1 MDLGS
6 VCESNAYGSVT
17 LVPEAASRKLQA
29 ASVKLQATSLTKQ
42 ASGIIKDVER
52 KKIMKPYRATLR
64 LLFDYDK
71 VLVDVI
77 QFLDSHKHSNE
88 PVRAKV
94 DKLLNHSDQLKK
106 AVELELKSH
115 ETGVRTTEL

>member
-1 MDLGS
+1 
-6 VCESNAYGSVT
+6 
-17 LVPEAASRKLQA
+17 
-29 ASVKLQATSLTKQ
+29 
-42 ASGIIKDVER
+42 
-52 KKIMKPYRATLR
+52 MKPYRATLR
-64 LLFDYDK
+64 LLFDYDR

-88 PVRAKV
+88 PVREKV
-94 DKLLNHSDQLKK
+94 DKLVNHSDQLKK